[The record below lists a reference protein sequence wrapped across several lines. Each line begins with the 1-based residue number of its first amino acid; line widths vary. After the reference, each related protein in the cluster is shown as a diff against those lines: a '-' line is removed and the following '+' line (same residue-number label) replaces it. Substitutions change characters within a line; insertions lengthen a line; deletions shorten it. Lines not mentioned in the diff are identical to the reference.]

1 MGFISGIIITTI
13 FFPRKMDTCKQKEP
27 NRFSK
32 TINKKKKTTKEIIAN
47 PQTYKNI

>member
-13 FFPRKMDTCKQKEP
+13 FFPRKMDTYKQKEP

-32 TINKKKKTTKEIIAN
+32 TINKKNHQRNNSKSSDI
-47 PQTYKNI
+47 

>member
-13 FFPRKMDTCKQKEP
+13 FFPRKMDTYKQKEP

-32 TINKKKKTTKEIIAN
+32 TINKKKKNHQRNNSKSSDI
-47 PQTYKNI
+47 

>member
-13 FFPRKMDTCKQKEP
+13 FFPRKMDTYKQKEP

-32 TINKKKKTTKEIIAN
+32 TINKKKPTKEIIAN

>member
-13 FFPRKMDTCKQKEP
+13 FFPRKMDTYKQKEP

-32 TINKKKKTTKEIIAN
+32 TINKKKNHQRNNSKSSDI
-47 PQTYKNI
+47 

>member
-13 FFPRKMDTCKQKEP
+13 FFPRKMDTYKQKEP

-32 TINKKKKTTKEIIAN
+32 TINKKKNQRNNSKSSDI
-47 PQTYKNI
+47 

>member
-32 TINKKKKTTKEIIAN
+32 TINKKKKPPK
-47 PQTYKNI
+47 K